1 MAPAAAPAENEATA
15 APPPAVGIMFV
26 QFGAQRLAMM
36 MAADSDGDGADQQG
50 PDRGDARAGFARL
63 DRNGEGPLSDEAPQH
78 RRGTGARSA
87 LAAVARPLLRP

>member
-63 DRNGEGPLSDEAPQH
+63 DRNGDGPLSDEAPQH
-78 RRGTGARSA
+78 RPGTA